1 MKIWDLLG
9 RDLMRQMSTGAACP
23 GADFYAGATIGDTLQ
38 QRFLLSIPLSR
49 RVPIWFSTW
58 VKGNFLMSGTQTR
71 ILFQSRWSLLTTHF
85 LPLLGDNSSS
95 KLQFLKYC
103 LMFWLSFDS
112 QRAPLQDLNSYLEFM
127 ETIVKAKP
135 EAKVETIFKMNFL
148 KYNLFFDFAGF
159 LS

>member
-1 MKIWDLLG
+1 MSSIYLNLSNVFLIKFYIKINFN
-9 RDLMRQMSTGAACP
+9 
-23 GADFYAGATIGDTLQ
+23 FYLPFFDTKESQ
-38 QRFLLSIPLSR
+38 AI
-49 RVPIWFSTW
+49 V
-58 VKGNFLMSGTQTR
+58 G
-71 ILFQSRWSLLTTHF
+71 
-85 LPLLGDNSSS
+85 
-95 KLQFLKYC
+95 C
-103 LMFWLSFDS
+103 LFWLSFDG